1 MSAEASGFG
10 SGTAPSRRGFEGRV
24 RWLAAAL
31 LVIGPLLQVVEFAL
45 ENPPD
50 DNSLRV
56 SNWVANMPR
65 TEVSMAAGL
74 LAVPFLIGAIAVLV
88 LLIRDRSPRLALA
101 AAAFMTF
108 AMVGLGAVHGVEL
121 GAFGLAA
128 SGNRAAALS
137 VLESNNVGLGGIVL
151 LVMFLGGAALG
162 TVTLAV
168 AVWRSPL
175 VPRVVTVFLLAFAVL
190 DFIAGQGIVS
200 HVVNLIGFAIAAA
213 AVLTAY
219 SREPKTTSW
228 RSRLAW

>member
-74 LAVPFLIGAIAVLV
+74 LAVPFLI
-88 LLIRDRSPRLALA
+88 
-101 AAAFMTF
+101 
-108 AMVGLGAVHGVEL
+108 